1 MKNKLG
7 ILCHVSSLPS
17 KYGIG
22 DFGTASKN
30 FIDLLSE
37 NNIYLWQILP
47 LNKTNEFNCP
57 YGSLCYFALDEMF
70 VSPDDLLNQKLI
82 EKKHLKN
89 LLKLKNSKRV
99 CYAKVKE
106 EKLKLF
112 DIAFANFPKEKL
124 SSIEK
129 FSKTHPKIKNYA
141 IFVTLLKT
149 FGVYDW
155 RELPKEF
162 VDKDATALNN
172 FAKKH
177 KEEIGKQIFIQYI
190 LNTQWKSVLQYARKK
205 NIKILGD
212 LPIYPD
218 KKSFEVFYS
227 PGKYKLNNKTLL
239 PAVTGG
245 VPADCFCA
253 EGQDWGTCIY
263 NWKEIQK
270 ENFEYLIDKIKD
282 ILSLCDILRLDHV
295 AGYVEHFENNPT
307 TPSKSKW
314 VKEGGKAFFEALEK
328 KIPLK
333 HFVIED
339 LGIISK
345 ACQEVKDN
353 FSLTGMK
360 VLQFAL
366 ELESHSTNN
375 DFCNDI
381 SYLGTHDNNTFV
393 GYLNELPTQKKQAL
407 CDLLQI
413 ENKSNKQ
420 IAIDCIRKLLDK
432 KSKFVVLQLQ
442 DLLLQNS
449 KQRMNIPG
457 QAENC
462 WEYRAPYNIE
472 KLFKKNLRKIMK

>member
-17 KYGIG
+17 KFGIG
-22 DFGTASKN
+22 DFGTASKK
-30 FIDLLSE
+30 FIDLLSK
-37 NNIYLWQILP
+37 NNITLWQILP
-47 LNKTNEFNCP
+47 LNKTNEYNCP

-70 VSPDDLLNQKLI
+70 VSPDDLLEQKLI
-82 EKKHLKN
+82 EKQHLKN
-89 LLKLKNSKRV
+89 LLKLKKSKKV
-99 CYAKVKE
+99 CYKKVKE

-112 DIAFANFPKEKL
+112 DIAFSNFPKEKFV
-124 SSIEK
+124 SVEK
-129 FSKTHPKIKNYA
+129 FAKTHPNIRNYA
-141 IFVTLLKT
+141 IFNTLLKT

-162 VDKDATALNN
+162 VEKDPKSLKI
-172 FAKKH
+172 FSDEH
-177 KEEIGKQIFIQYI
+177 KEEIDKQLFIQYI
-190 LNTQWKSVLQYARKK
+190 LNCQWKSVLQYAHQK

-218 KKSFEVFYS
+218 KKSFEVYFS
-227 PGKYKLNNKTLL
+227 PEMYKLNNKTLL

-263 NWKEIQK
+263 NWKEIEKQ
-270 ENFEYLIDKIKD
+270 NFDYLIDKIKT

-307 TPSKSKW
+307 NPAKSKW
-314 VKEGGKAFFEALEK
+314 VKEGGKAFFEALQN

-345 ACQEVKDN
+345 TCQEVKDK
-353 FSLTGMK
+353 FSLVGMK

-366 ELESHSTNN
+366 ELDSHSINN
-375 DFCNDI
+375 DFSNEI

-393 GYLNELPTQKKQAL
+393 GYLSSLSSQKKQSL

-413 ENKSNKQ
+413 EKKNNKDITIS
-420 IAIDCIRKLLDK
+420 CIKKLLDK
-432 KSKFVVLQLQ
+432 KSKYVVLQLQ

-449 KQRMNIPG
+449 KHRMNIPG

-462 WEYRAPYNIE
+462 WEYRAPKNLE
-472 KLFKKNLRKIMK
+472 KFFKKNLRKIFK